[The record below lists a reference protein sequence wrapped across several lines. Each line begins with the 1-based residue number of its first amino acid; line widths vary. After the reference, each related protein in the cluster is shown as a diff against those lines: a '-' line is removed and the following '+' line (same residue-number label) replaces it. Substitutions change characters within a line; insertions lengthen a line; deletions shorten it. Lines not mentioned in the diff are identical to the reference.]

1 MNNNFILAAAI
12 MLAAA
17 NDLSTLQQNLTNLIN
32 QAWPIIIGI
41 ISAVVVL
48 WGLFIGFKYWQAGT
62 QEKQREAKEYV
73 KNFFIGL
80 IAIFVV
86 GVVAVALIG
95 WLGDWA
101 GTAGG
106 LTN

>member
-1 MNNNFILAAAI
+1 MNNLN
-12 MLAAA
+12 
-17 NDLSTLQQNLTNLIN
+17 TLETNLKALLS
-32 QAWPIIIGI
+32 QAWPIIIGVV
-41 ISAVVVL
+41 SALVVI

-101 GTAGG
+101 SSAGG
-106 LTN
+106 FTA

>member
-1 MNNNFILAAAI
+1 MENL
-12 MLAAA
+12 LSAA
-17 NDLSTLQQNLTNLIN
+17 NSLSGLQENLKSLL
-32 QAWPIIIGI
+32 QDAWPIIIGV
-41 ISAVVVL
+41 ISAIVVI

-101 GTAGG
+101 SRAGG
-106 LTN
+106 FTA

>member
-1 MNNNFILAAAI
+1 MKNLIS
-12 MLAAA
+12 AA
-17 NDLSTLQQNLTNLIN
+17 NDLTGLENNLKQLISE
-32 QAWPIIIGI
+32 AWPIIIGVL
-41 ISAVVVL
+41 SAAVAI

-95 WLGDWA
+95 WLGDWSQ
-101 GTAGG
+101 
-106 LTN
+106 NIIN

>member
-1 MNNNFILAAAI
+1 MFNLIS
-12 MLAAA
+12 AA
-17 NDLSTLQQNLTNLIN
+17 NDLNSLQTNLKN
-32 QAWPIIIGI
+32 LLSQAWPIIVGVLGSI
-41 ISAVVVL
+41 VVI

-62 QEKQREAKEYV
+62 QEKQREAKEYI

-101 GTAGG
+101 ASAGG
-106 LTN
+106 LTT